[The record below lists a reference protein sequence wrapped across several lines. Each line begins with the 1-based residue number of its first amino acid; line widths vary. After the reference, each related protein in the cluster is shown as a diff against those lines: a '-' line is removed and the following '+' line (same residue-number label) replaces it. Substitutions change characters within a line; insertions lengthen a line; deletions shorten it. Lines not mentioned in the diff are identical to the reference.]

1 MVCLYVVL
9 LCPCPV
15 LQASHPEIAA
25 IADSVD
31 LSKPTILHSD
41 SSSSGSSSSSSSSC
55 CSSSS
60 DSDDSSSSQTSAVKR
75 RGPSGDGSGD
85 GATSKRRTAKKR

>member
-1 MVCLYVVL
+1 MSVCHDI
-9 LCPCPV
+9 CMCPV

-41 SSSSGSSSSSSSSC
+41 SSSSGSSSSSSS

-60 DSDDSSSSQTSAVKR
+60 DSDDSSSSQTSAVKK

-85 GATSKRRTAKKR
+85 GATSQRRTAKKR